1 MPQSNMISS
10 LRYTF
15 GSKTK
20 AQEILLLLHDAK
32 KVVRH
37 GFYEQELPRVEKFC
51 NEQNLIIVKSKFKV
65 LLADE
70 TSYSNKGIRI
80 PGDDKRPGMYF
91 VYISKD
97 EQKAWLAS
105 YYELMAN
112 DRDLGI
118 LLGYPHCCVDFFCKR
133 FSENNPNL
141 QLKPTNPYTNLTKR
155 EQDCVL
161 LSHFPCNSEC
171 PESIVLA
178 KNYLNVI
185 TQYDRHRA
193 WEILHTLTQKE

>member
-1 MPQSNMISS
+1 MFKS
-10 LRYTF
+10 LSFIF

-20 AQEILLLLHDAK
+20 AQEILFLLHGAK
-32 KVVRH
+32 AVVRQ
-37 GFYEQELPRVEKFC
+37 GFYDTELPKVENFC
-51 NEQNLIIVKSKFKV
+51 QEHNIYLVKSKFKV
-65 LLADE
+65 LLVDE
-70 TSYSNKGIRI
+70 TEYSNKGLRI
-80 PGDDKRPGMYF
+80 PEEDKRPGMYF
-91 VYISKD
+91 VYLSKD

-105 YYELMAN
+105 YYELMSN

-141 QLKPTNPYTNLTKR
+141 QLPPKNPYTNLTKR

-193 WEILHTLTQKE
+193 WEILQNLTQKE